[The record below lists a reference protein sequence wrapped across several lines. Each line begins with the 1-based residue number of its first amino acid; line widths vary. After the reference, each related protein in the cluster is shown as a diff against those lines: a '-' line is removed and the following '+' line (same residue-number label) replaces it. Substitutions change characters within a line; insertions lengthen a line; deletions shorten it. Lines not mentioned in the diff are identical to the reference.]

1 MAVDGTMSADPA
13 ASAVGRQTLDVRSR
27 LRAFI
32 EAPATRRA
40 IVAVIVVNAIVIG
53 LETSPTA
60 MAAAGDLLRA
70 IDTLALVIF
79 VAEIA
84 IKLVVYRT
92 AFFRGPWNLFDF
104 AIVAVSLAPAGEG
117 MSVLRALRILRALR
131 LISAVPRMRLVVQ
144 ALLQAIPGMGSVV
157 ALLCLVFYVAAVMA
171 TKLFGQDFETW
182 FGTIGRS
189 AYTLFQIMT
198 LESWSMGIVRPIMDV
213 HPYAWAFFVPFILIV
228 TFAVLNLFIAIIV
241 NSMHDAAAS
250 DAETRAIAHDRALR
264 DLADE
269 IACLRQDI
277 ATLSVGVTPTLGDQ
291 QRVEKTHAPSP
302 NGPAVDRSGDDS
314 KARSRDVPHRTAGRG
329 AGAR

>member
-1 MAVDGTMSADPA
+1 MTTEAVTRAPA
-13 ASAVGRQTLDVRSR
+13 GRSFAVRSR

-32 EAPATRRA
+32 EAGATQRA
-40 IVAVIVVNAIVIG
+40 IVAVIVVNAAVIG

-60 MAAAGDLLRA
+60 MAAAGDVLRA
-70 IDTLALVIF
+70 IDVLALAVF
-79 VAEIA
+79 VAEIG
-84 IKLVVYRT
+84 IKLFVYR
-92 AFFRGPWNLFDF
+92 AGFFRKPWNLFDF

-131 LISAVPRMRLVVQ
+131 LISAVPRMRIVVQ

-157 ALLCLVFYVAAVMA
+157 ALLCLVFYVTAVMA
-171 TKLFGQDFETW
+171 TKLFGSDFDAW

-198 LESWSMGIVRPIMDV
+198 LESWSMGVVRPVMDV
-213 HPYAWAFFVPFILIV
+213 YPFAWIFFIPFILIV

-264 DLADE
+264 DLTEEVAR
-269 IACLRQDI
+269 LR
-277 ATLSVGVTPTLGDQ
+277 
-291 QRVEKTHAPSP
+291 
-302 NGPAVDRSGDDS
+302 
-314 KARSRDVPHRTAGRG
+314 RDTAGLS
-329 AGAR
+329 AGTPEASGIKRRDE